1 MSSYKCIFYVNG
13 RRTEQIVAAYTSM
26 DARKLIEAQY
36 ANCKIQ
42 FVAVDRL

>member
-1 MSSYKCIFYVNG
+1 MGNYKCVFYVNG
-13 RRTEQIVAAYTSM
+13 RRTEQLVAAYTSM

-42 FVAVDRL
+42 FVTVNRV